1 VVRRW
6 IESWWVPGGVLV
18 ALLLGYAFLPLGGTP
33 LKVLYDVTAVLA
45 MATGFWGLRVH
56 RPTHARGWRLVLAG
70 FSGWVVGDVVW
81 FVESSYRAP
90 FPALSDVVYLASYG
104 LLGAGVL
111 AMVRTRRSG
120 SDRAAFL
127 DAAILTCGVA
137 VLATVFVIAPVEQ
150 NAVLSP
156 LAKVVSSAYPVG
168 DVFLLA
174 TLARM
179 FTSPGAR
186 NGSYRLLLAALGVT
200 TLTDSVWNVLVAI
213 SGDATPDRRWL
224 DVGWLCGYVL
234 VAAAA
239 NRPAMAMVAEPAPP
253 ADVRPFGRRRVA
265 AMAVGLLL
273 PPAVL
278 LLDGLSGE
286 VTSWPVI
293 TIGAALMSV
302 LVLLRFVDLFSVV
315 QTQAVQ
321 LAALARTDPLT
332 GAANRRTWDH
342 ELSRACQFARDH
354 VRPLAVAIID
364 IDHFKAFNDTFGHQA
379 GDELLK
385 EAVAAWSAG
394 LPSEAFLARYGG
406 EEFAVLLPS
415 HDAQRAHAVLTDLR
429 ARTPRDQTFSAGV
442 VERPQHDP
450 NNPTI
455 LVAAADK
462 ALYRAKRRGRNR
474 VVIATER
481 DLSVP
486 VEPAAEPAPGRQ
498 PDPAPR

>member
-1 VVRRW
+1 
-6 IESWWVPGGVLV
+6 VLV
-18 ALLLGYAFLPLGGTP
+18 ALLAGFALLPLHGTA
-33 LKVLYDVTAVLA
+33 LKLLYDVTAVLA
-45 MATGFWGLRVH
+45 MASGFRGLRVH
-56 RPTHARGWRLVLAG
+56 RPTHPRGWRLVLAG
-70 FSGWVVGDVVW
+70 FGGWVAGDLVW
-81 FVESSYRAP
+81 LVESWNDVS
-90 FPALSDVVYLASYG
+90 FPAPSDAVYLASYG
-104 LLGAGVL
+104 LLGAGAL

-127 DAAILTCGVA
+127 DAAILTSGVA

-150 NAVLSP
+150 SAGLSP

-186 NGSYRLLLAALGVT
+186 NSSYRLLLAALGIT
-200 TLTDSVWNVLVAI
+200 TLTDSVWNVLVAV
-213 SGDATPDRRWL
+213 SGEATPDRHWL
-224 DVGWLCGYVL
+224 DVGWLCAYVL
-234 VAAAA
+234 VAGAA

-265 AMAVGLLL
+265 AMAIGLLL

-278 LLDGLSGE
+278 FLDGLSGD

-293 TIGAALMSV
+293 TVGAALMSV

-342 ELSRACQFARDH
+342 ELSRSCQFARDH
-354 VRPLAVAIID
+354 VRPLSVAILD

-379 GDELLK
+379 GDELLTQ
-385 EAVAAWSAG
+385 AVAAWSAA
-394 LPSEAFLARYGG
+394 LPPEAFLARYGG
-406 EEFAVLLPS
+406 EEFAVLLPG
-415 HDAQRAHAVLTDLR
+415 HDAQEAQAVLTGLR

-442 VERPQHDP
+442 VERPHHDP

-481 DLSVP
+481 DLAVP
-486 VEPAAEPAPGRQ
+486 VESATGPAPALQ